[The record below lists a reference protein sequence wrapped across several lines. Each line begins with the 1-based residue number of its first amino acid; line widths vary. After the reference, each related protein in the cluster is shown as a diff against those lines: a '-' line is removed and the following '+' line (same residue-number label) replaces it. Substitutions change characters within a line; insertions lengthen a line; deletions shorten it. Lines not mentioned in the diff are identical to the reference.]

1 MWLWYCH
8 MICEFVKISC
18 NLICDVFLQYLFLK
32 VCICKSRLCGCTA
45 RLASVLEQLRTRVEG
60 LGLCWI
66 LFLVFGVDAV
76 AEIMSAGF
84 EGNTGYICVLTY
96 TIHSCQC
103 CGFVRWSTTAVPAW
117 QGCSLLWRVPI
128 FWACIVQNIL
138 FKLMHRSLLRYCCVY
153 LGCAAR
159 YRFHNCVRCGSYIL
173 RYVFTWL
180 NVYRIS

>member
-1 MWLWYCH
+1 

-18 NLICDVFLQYLFLK
+18 NFICDVFLQYLFLK

-84 EGNTGYICVLTY
+84 EGNTGYLCVLTLRFRVV
-96 TIHSCQC
+96 S
-103 CGFVRWSTTAVPAW
+103 VAV
-117 QGCSLLWRVPI
+117 L
-128 FWACIVQNIL
+128 
-138 FKLMHRSLLRYCCVY
+138 
-153 LGCAAR
+153 
-159 YRFHNCVRCGSYIL
+159 
-173 RYVFTWL
+173 
-180 NVYRIS
+180 